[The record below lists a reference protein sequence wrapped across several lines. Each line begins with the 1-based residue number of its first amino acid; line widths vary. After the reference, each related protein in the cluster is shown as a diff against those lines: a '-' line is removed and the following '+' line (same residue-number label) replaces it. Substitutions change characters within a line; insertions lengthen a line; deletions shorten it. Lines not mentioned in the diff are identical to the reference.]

1 MYEPAGS
8 THGIYGDLRNSMDG
22 RRSRSDGNLPFATGT
37 GQDGRSVSAL
47 ARRCG
52 GGGSADLAV
61 IGTVVEL
68 AVDLGVRLRDG
79 GSGTASTVDG
89 RSSRRVTTPS
99 FSSRIRAAK
108 LAVRAL
114 ERHAGRSR

>member
-1 MYEPAGS
+1 
-8 THGIYGDLRNSMDG
+8 MDG
-22 RRSRSDGNLPFATGT
+22 RRSRSDGNLPLATGT

-61 IGTVVEL
+61 IGIVVEL